1 MGSWFSN
8 LQIRL
13 TEPEHPFAADRI
25 ADLLTQTLD
34 LSLTDK
40 NDADI
45 AITILIPENSQWL
58 TVTSDLIDGN
68 TDSLLHA
75 AKNISEELKTEVLAI
90 SCFDSDYLFLNLI
103 DFQNELDAWA
113 SCGRY
118 PDGKA
123 PRKSNFNAWKTHVSD
138 ASAFRRIMRAK
149 YILAEECLSAIE
161 PLLSLP
167 VVQSMCTSEDEPD
180 CGEIRNYYFKY
191 NQKDPSVRPPVFD
204 LLSYSSYFD
213 VGDEKNGSNL
223 ISFLN
228 KGAASRGVA
237 VFLTGP
243 CITEHQV
250 EVTSVSLQFRDNHDN
265 WNFLPVDIRMTTFD
279 NGLTGF
285 YGECPDIRIPPAVSE
300 NLPWQRKMQLEHQRS
315 ISVRFTLSAA
325 VPGSP
330 SDKQFDLLQVSLVP
344 LENFSG
350 QSGLVLKHRSACPPF
365 PRIR

>member
-167 VVQSMCTSEDEPD
+167 V
-180 CGEIRNYYFKY
+180 
-191 NQKDPSVRPPVFD
+191 
-204 LLSYSSYFD
+204 L
-213 VGDEKNGSNL
+213 
-223 ISFLN
+223 
-228 KGAASRGVA
+228 
-237 VFLTGP
+237 
-243 CITEHQV
+243 
-250 EVTSVSLQFRDNHDN
+250 
-265 WNFLPVDIRMTTFD
+265 
-279 NGLTGF
+279 
-285 YGECPDIRIPPAVSE
+285 
-300 NLPWQRKMQLEHQRS
+300 
-315 ISVRFTLSAA
+315 
-325 VPGSP
+325 
-330 SDKQFDLLQVSLVP
+330 
-344 LENFSG
+344 
-350 QSGLVLKHRSACPPF
+350 
-365 PRIR
+365 